1 MSHFYASIQG
11 NRGEATRCGTK
22 GGMMGWIRGWHSGVK
37 VWSEYNEDTNTD
49 EFRIYATGG
58 SGDGKLGLVF
68 NTMWL
73 IGEVKMVDAEIK
85 FIHDDVQ
92 CALLQ
97 KD

>member
-58 SGDGKLGLVF
+58 SGDG
-68 NTMWL
+68 TMCL

>member
-58 SGDGKLGLVF
+58 SGDG
-68 NTMWL
+68 TMWP